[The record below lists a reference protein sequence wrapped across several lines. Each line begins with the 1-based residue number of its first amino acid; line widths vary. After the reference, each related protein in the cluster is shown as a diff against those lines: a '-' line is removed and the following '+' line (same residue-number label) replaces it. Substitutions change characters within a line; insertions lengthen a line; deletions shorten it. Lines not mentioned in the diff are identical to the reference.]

1 MLARLAALP
10 GVTGARA
17 DASGSYLLVE
27 LAAGADL
34 ATAEAAVLRA
44 LDSKGRRLPDAEAE
58 AQLAGLP
65 HGDPW
70 FSAAEAQG
78 LSHVEARILS
88 SRVSA
93 DAGRVLRLAPP
104 EVERLREAAR
114 LELFLA
120 VEQVHREG
128 GRGSTGWFYEAWPRV
143 AERIAAR
150 FPGGLPPAPAAA
162 LAAALRA
169 LFPPAAGPGSGAA
182 PPSARLRRHGEET
195 P

>member
-1 MLARLAALP
+1 MLARLEALP
-10 GVTGARA
+10 GVCGARA
-17 DASGSYLLVE
+17 DASGSYLLVDI
-27 LAAGADL
+27 AAGAD
-34 ATAEAAVLRA
+34 AASAEAAVLQA
-44 LDSKGRRLPDAEAE
+44 LGGKGRRLPDAEAE

-70 FSAAEAQG
+70 FSAAEAPG
-78 LSHVEARILS
+78 LSYLEARVLS

-93 DAGRVLRLAPP
+93 EAGRALRLAAVA
-104 EVERLREAAR
+104 VERLREATR

-128 GRGSTGWFYEAWPRV
+128 GRSSSGWFYEAWPRV
-143 AERIAAR
+143 AARIAER
-150 FPGGLPPAPAAA
+150 FPGGLPPASPGA
-162 LAAALRA
+162 LGEALRA
-169 LFPPAAGPGSGAA
+169 LFPAAADPAGAA